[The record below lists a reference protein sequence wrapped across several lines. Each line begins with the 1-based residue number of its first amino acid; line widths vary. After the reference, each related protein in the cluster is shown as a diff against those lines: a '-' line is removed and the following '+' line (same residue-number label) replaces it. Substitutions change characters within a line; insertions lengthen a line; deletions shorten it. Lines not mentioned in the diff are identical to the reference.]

1 MIHRLSSAIKF
12 IKLLEGK
19 SDLYIHLR
27 PSMEWDTASGQ
38 ALLEMLGGKIFNISL
53 SNNDFNFGLEMEY
66 KKDGL
71 EMSHSSLISK
81 NLFNYG

>member
-66 KKDGL
+66 KKDGFRNEPFIAYL
-71 EMSHSSLISK
+71 KEFI
-81 NLFNYG
+81 